1 MGCLADLA
9 DLIGSVIY
17 RLIGYLFFLT
27 LDGKLFLA
35 YCYV

>member
-1 MGCLADLA
+1 MDCLADLA
-9 DLIGSVIY
+9 DLIGCVFI
-17 RLIGYLFFLT
+17 FLT